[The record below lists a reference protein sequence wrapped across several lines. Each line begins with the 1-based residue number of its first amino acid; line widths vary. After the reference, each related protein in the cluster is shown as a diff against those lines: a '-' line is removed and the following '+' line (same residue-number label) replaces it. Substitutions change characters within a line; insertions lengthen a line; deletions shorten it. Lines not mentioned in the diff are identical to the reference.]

1 MIKNKIKTKI
11 LLLIICIMMTLILIR
26 KNELKTEEEII
37 YINHEINTETIF
49 LIDKNNYLAKTDI
62 EIEGKTCLEKA
73 KEIIEILIKDG
84 KYEEKIPNGFN
95 SVISS
100 DAKIIDI
107 SLKDKILKINFN
119 SSLLEINKEKVIESL
134 TYSLTSLENIDGII
148 IFINDKIINIEY
160 EMPLT
165 KKIGINKI
173 YDINNID
180 DITGITV
187 YYLNKHNDLTYY
199 VPVTKYMNDSR
210 DKMTLIIEELNQTS
224 TYTTNL
230 MTFMNNDVR
239 LISSTLEDENLIL
252 NFNEA
257 ILEDENYILE
267 EVIYTILYSIEDN
280 FEVKNVIFNV
290 ENKKILKKDLK

>member
-1 MIKNKIKTKI
+1 
-11 LLLIICIMMTLILIR
+11 
-26 KNELKTEEEII
+26 
-37 YINHEINTETIF
+37 
-49 LIDKNNYLAKTDI
+49 
-62 EIEGKTCLEKA
+62 
-73 KEIIEILIKDG
+73 
-84 KYEEKIPNGFN
+84 
-95 SVISS
+95 
-100 DAKIIDI
+100 
-107 SLKDKILKINFN
+107 
-119 SSLLEINKEKVIESL
+119 
-134 TYSLTSLENIDGII
+134 
-148 IFINDKIINIEY
+148 
-160 EMPLT
+160 
-165 KKIGINKI
+165 
-173 YDINNID
+173 
-180 DITGITV
+180 
-187 YYLNKHNDLTYY
+187 
-199 VPVTKYMNDSR
+199 MNDSR

>member
-11 LLLIICIMMTLILIR
+11 LLLIICIIMTLILIR

-62 EIEGKTCLEKA
+62 EIESKTCLEKA

-148 IFINDKIINIEY
+148 IFINDKIINTEY

-290 ENKKILKKDLK
+290 ENKKIFKKDLK